1 MKLKQVD
8 VGIFDEAQ
16 SYDLDQILA
25 VTAMPGPQDACFK
38 TIVLAGD
45 PHQIVAN
52 TWPRWT
58 RVPWIS
64 SEGRSMR
71 PAQEQDTDTP
81 SVTGRPAPQTIK
93 NPENRPFMTW
103 LTSPARKDDVLLL
116 ELNGCKRCGPE
127 VCKFV
132 AALFPQFC
140 PKLYASPEAPET
152 RLTHTFYD
160 CPWTQV
166 TPPSAEPSSALFNE
180 VLFATL
186 ADQILKQTS
195 LMPQTLANNIRCHL
209 FLYLSICIVMQLR

>member
-1 MKLKQVD
+1 
-8 VGIFDEAQ
+8 
-16 SYDLDQILA
+16 
-25 VTAMPGPQDACFK
+25 
-38 TIVLAGD
+38 
-45 PHQIVAN
+45 
-52 TWPRWT
+52 
-58 RVPWIS
+58 
-64 SEGRSMR
+64 MR

-116 ELNGCKRCGPE
+116 VLNGCKRCGPE
-127 VCKFV
+127 VCKSV
-132 AALFPQFC
+132 AALLPQFC

-166 TPPSAEPSSALFNE
+166 TPPGAEPSSALFNE

-186 ADQILKQTS
+186 ADQILKHIIDARDSGKQHS
-195 LMPQTLANNIRCHL
+195 MPLVLVLT
-209 FLYLSICIVMQLR
+209 YLHRHAAALEKTGCNLPGHACEGIDCAF

>member
-1 MKLKQVD
+1 MGSKILKLKQVD

-25 VTAMPGPQDACFK
+25 VTAMPGHQDACLK

-58 RVPWIS
+58 RVPCIS

-93 NPENRPFMTW
+93 NPKNRPFMTW

-127 VCKFV
+127 FLQVCGSFV
-132 AALFPQFC
+132 SAILSQIVC
-140 PKLYASPEAPET
+140 LPKSPLGTPET
-152 RLTHTFYD
+152 Y
-160 CPWTQV
+160 
-166 TPPSAEPSSALFNE
+166 
-180 VLFATL
+180 
-186 ADQILKQTS
+186 IL
-195 LMPQTLANNIRCHL
+195 
-209 FLYLSICIVMQLR
+209 